1 MCGCD
6 QIEKAPMAPAI
17 PAKGNRSTRSR
28 QAAPDIRDADPDA
41 TPGKLVPSH
50 LETAI
55 RALAAIQADALKT
68 SVWVGDAFAERS
80 RAMHYGDEEAEPIHG
95 RADPAEAEALIDEG
109 IMIAPI
115 LVPFAPPDEIN

>member
-1 MCGCD
+1 
-6 QIEKAPMAPAI
+6 MAPAI
-17 PAKGNRSTRSR
+17 PVKGNQGTHRRPP
-28 QAAPDIRDADPDA
+28 APDIRAA
-41 TPGKLVPSH
+41 GVFAAAGKAVPPH
-50 LETAI
+50 LETAM

-95 RADPAEAEALIDEG
+95 RADLAEAEALIDEG

-115 LVPFAPPDEIN
+115 LVPFALPDEIN